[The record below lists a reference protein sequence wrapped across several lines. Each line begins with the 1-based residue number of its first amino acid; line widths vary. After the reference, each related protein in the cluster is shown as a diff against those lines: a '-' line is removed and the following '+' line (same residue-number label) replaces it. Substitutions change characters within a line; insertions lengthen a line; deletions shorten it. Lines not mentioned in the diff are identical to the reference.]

1 MFKLLGDTGFVF
13 KPEMFLEGLKYL
25 GLGLAGIFIVVAIIA
40 AVTILLVNVFKG
52 KE

>member
-1 MFKLLGDTGFVF
+1 MFRLLVDSGFTF
-13 KPEMFLEGLKYL
+13 QPEMFLEGLKYL
-25 GLGLAGIFIVVAIIA
+25 GLGMLGIFIVVAIIA